1 MSLVRAFRGLRH
13 ASRCLQ
19 GSEHC
24 IRTQWDS
31 HSLVCPRMFQTRTC
45 LHAETAPALPMS
57 TEPHVIS
64 EEDEIDMDL
73 TPKQVVDRLDRY
85 IVGQGDAKK
94 AVANALRNRW
104 RRRKL
109 PSPMKEEVVP
119 KNILMIGPTGCGKTE
134 IARRLAKLADAPFV
148 KVEATKFTE
157 VGFHGRD
164 VDQIIRDLVDAAIIS
179 TRVKM
184 KRQMRQQIAQ
194 AVEDKILDN
203 LLGSDSPSSTRDSFR
218 DLYRQGELDSR
229 KVVVDIPSTRI
240 SMNTMEGPG
249 GQALQEMISRL
260 DRVIAS
266 RKSNGEKREMKV
278 EEARPIIEDMVSE
291 RLISD
296 DAVQREAIQAVEQD
310 GIVFIDEID
319 KIVVNQDLRYGAD
332 ASSEGVQRDLLP
344 IIEGSQVS
352 TKFGNVSTDHILFI
366 CSGAFHQCK
375 PSDMLAELQGRLP
388 IRVELKGLSAK
399 DFFRILTE
407 PEHNMIKQQQA
418 LIATEGVDLI
428 FTDPAI
434 RRISEVAEEV
444 NTLVD
449 NIGARR
455 LHTILERI
463 LEDISFNAP
472 EEAREALEKGEKYTY
487 TVTEQLISDAL
498 GDLLKKKDLSKYIL

>member
-1 MSLVRAFRGLRH
+1 MTLLRLLTSARSRSSLAH
-13 ASRCLQ
+13 AHQSTVARTSSLILSRL
-19 GSEHC
+19 
-24 IRTQWDS
+24 
-31 HSLVCPRMFQTRTC
+31 FQTEGVV
-45 LHAETAPALPMS
+45 HSETAPALPFA
-57 TEPHVIS
+57 S
-64 EEDEIDMDL
+64 EHHSLDEDDEFDTDL

-85 IVGQGDAKK
+85 IVGQAEAKR

-104 RRRKL
+104 RRRQIA
-109 PSPMKEEVVP
+109 SPMKEEIVP

-164 VDQIIRDLVDAAIIS
+164 VDQIVRDLVDAAIIS
-179 TRVKM
+179 TRAKM
-184 KRQMRQQIAQ
+184 RRQLRADISR
-194 AVEDKILDN
+194 AVEDKILDCLVGPVSEN
-203 LLGSDSPSSTRDSFR
+203 GPNTTRESFR
-218 DLYRQGELDSR
+218 ALYQEGQLDERKITIDLPGSR
-229 KVVVDIPSTRI
+229 VSVTNMD
-240 SMNTMEGPG
+240 GPG
-249 GQALQEMISRL
+249 GQALQEMLSRL

-266 RKSNGEKREMKV
+266 RKNSGEKREMKV
-278 EEARPIIEDMVSE
+278 SEARPIIEDMVSE

-352 TKFGNVSTDHILFI
+352 TKYGNVSTDYILFI

-388 IRVELKGLSAK
+388 IRVELKGLTAN

-418 LIATEGVDLI
+418 LIATEGVELI
-428 FTDPAI
+428 FTDAAI
-434 RRISEVAEEV
+434 RQISQVAEEV

-463 LEDISFNAP
+463 LEDISFSAP
-472 EEAREALEKGEKYTY
+472 EQAKDAIDRGEKFTY
-487 TVTEQLISDAL
+487 TVTEQHISNAL